1 MRRSDGEKKKT
12 KPLCNGKQSLTEGKF
27 GSNPTGVSGGNAHHI
42 SVTPV
47 LGKKSQVPIRKE
59 KHVNK
64 SLYLSR
70 RKLNIKG

>member
-1 MRRSDGEKKKT
+1 MEKRKRLSHCAMASKV
-12 KPLCNGKQSLTEGKF
+12 SEGKF